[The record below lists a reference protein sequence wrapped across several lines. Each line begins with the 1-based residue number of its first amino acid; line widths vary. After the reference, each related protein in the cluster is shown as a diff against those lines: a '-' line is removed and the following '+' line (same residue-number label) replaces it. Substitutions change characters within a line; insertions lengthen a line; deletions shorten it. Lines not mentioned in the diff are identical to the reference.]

1 MGARTVPVEELTAEN
16 TEVRGFN
23 GRATVNCG
31 FSLPIVR
38 HQPTGLYCA
47 LSVTRTPGPVWST
60 EEEIR
65 EFEASGRVTL
75 LSDTERLEA
84 ASGAHQVTYAPEAI
98 LLPND
103 WNVVPRKQPVLIWVK
118 GRFLRNLSMTE
129 HDLPYTYGHFS
140 RWFKAAPPKKVQTD
154 NPYLEPKFYVGC
166 TSANKCEYLL
176 DTWGEQAKHYFD
188 KGLTKEL
195 TDRH

>member
-103 WNVVPRKQPVLIWVK
+103 WNVVPRKQPVLNGIKEGVS
-118 GRFLRNLSMTE
+118 RFHQMVCVFRS
-129 HDLPYTYGHFS
+129 P
-140 RWFKAAPPKKVQTD
+140 D
-154 NPYLEPKFYVGC
+154 NSNIILICSCLYV
-166 TSANKCEYLL
+166 S
-176 DTWGEQAKHYFD
+176 
-188 KGLTKEL
+188 
-195 TDRH
+195 